1 MGLFKK
7 DINELRWGVTE
18 GGHVAHLIDSDK
30 TDEKPIDG
38 SEVYDYK
45 KVSQTEAYGN
55 VGDDS
60 TRVFFTELAKKA
72 AKDYDDP
79 DCDKGMKTVL
89 EGVRDYLTSSSRRSR
104 QESIASLRIKMVN
117 YKDAL
122 DKRIAKAKRE
132 NKDTSLDEKRLAS
145 LDSYADMLQRQYVGD
160 LKVPSGAEN
169 TDNYIKANNPA
180 DDSLGKIGRWVKTDD
195 ELFPHAPS
203 PNDVKQ
209 GAINDCYVMSSLI
222 GLANTDPKKIRDAI
236 RDNNDGTVTVRF
248 FDIDAATN
256 KKTPVYINVEK
267 SVNKVGGAN
276 VYSSS
281 STWVQLVEKAY
292 TVFMNAKNLNNK
304 GYANVDRGHVPD
316 FLNAFV
322 EDAHYTQYPPC
333 FGYNNTNWDPKYNAN
348 PTTINTNEPYTHRD
362 TALFDFF
369 KKRVEAKDIVTVG
382 TNPMN
387 DPEKTNYLLGIGIRT
402 GHAYAVTKVFEADV
416 NGVTKKFIQLR
427 DPFATFRAKYDE
439 NGKLVNDST
448 FVKSTLNAGNSNM
461 GTFNLEITDFQ
472 RTFNSFLNLSKEDYD
487 SFMEISKQL
496 NKEDADARKEAE
508 EKRKAGLEAEKAENE
523 EMKENEN
530 DVSLD
535 ANDDGFIDEFEDLGE
550 ENNAKENDVDG
561 FEDLGDEINKNA
573 KENDGFEDLGA
584 EAADDYGFVDGDKV
598 LAEKEKTDDRRYSV
612 SFGFAKQTASL
623 YEAKRRLFGVIEH
636 DSAEM
641 KLVKEK
647 LEKLG
652 EKNGKGVDEVKKA
665 VEELKK
671 AADAYKDSTKKAHNK
686 RWEAVKNIASLADK
700 ELKAIEKF
708 KSVKAEKTE
717 KAAGEKISPE
727 DEAER
732 LAGKLTE
739 KGIEVPEGFTEKITE
754 MRKQADEAQLLNGEL
769 KNESKPIDREA
780 LSKIAAFD
788 KISKSIENGTFDKNE
803 YDKLVSLNAVDDQQ
817 KRTEKQP
824 EYENEGKVIEKIK

>member
-7 DINELRWGVTE
+7 DINELKWGVTE
-18 GGHVAHLIDSDK
+18 GGHVAHLIDTDK
-30 TDEKPIDG
+30 TDEKPIVND
-38 SEVYDYK
+38 EVHDYK

-55 VGDDS
+55 AGDDT

-89 EGVRDYLTSSSRRSR
+89 EGVRDYLTSSSRRNR
-104 QESIASLRIKMVN
+104 QESISSLRIKMVN
-117 YKDAL
+117 YKNTL

-132 NKDTSLDEKRLAS
+132 NKDASFDEKRLAS
-145 LDSYADMLQRQYVGD
+145 LDSYADMLQRQYGGD

-180 DDSLGKIGRWVKTDD
+180 DDSFGKIGRWVKTDD

-222 GLANTDPKKIRDAI
+222 ALANTDPQKIRDAI

-281 STWVQLVEKAY
+281 STWVQMVEKAY
-292 TVFMNAKNLNNK
+292 TVFMNAKKLNNK

-322 EDAHYTQYPPC
+322 EDADCRQYPPC
-333 FGYNNTNWDPKYNAN
+333 FGYNNTNWDTKYDAN
-348 PTTINTNEPYTHRD
+348 PTTINTDEPYTHRD
-362 TALFDFF
+362 TELFDFF
-369 KKRVEAKDIVTVG
+369 KKMVDAKKVVTVG
-382 TNPMN
+382 SNPLN
-387 DPEKTNYLLGIGIRT
+387 DPEKTNYLLGVGIRT
-402 GHAYAVTKVFEADV
+402 GHAYAVTKVFEAEV

-487 SFMEISKQL
+487 SFVEISKQL

-508 EKRKAGLEAEKAENE
+508 EKRKAELETEKAENE
-523 EMKENEN
+523 EIKENEN
-530 DVSLD
+530 NVSLD

-550 ENNAKENDVDG
+550 ENS
-561 FEDLGDEINKNA
+561 A
-573 KENDGFEDLGA
+573 KENDGFEDLG
-584 EAADDYGFVDGDKV
+584 EIPADDYGFVDGDEV
-598 LAEKEKTDDRRYSV
+598 LAEKEETDDRRYSV

-636 DSAEM
+636 DSSEM

-652 EKNGKGVDEVKKA
+652 EKNGKAVDEVKKA

-686 RWEAVKNIASLADK
+686 RWEAVKNIAALAEK

-708 KSVKAEKTE
+708 KSVKAEKTG
-717 KAAGEKISPE
+717 KAAEEKSLPRTRQNVLPE
-727 DEAER
+727 
-732 LAGKLTE
+732 
-739 KGIEVPEGFTEKITE
+739 
-754 MRKQADEAQLLNGEL
+754 N
-769 KNESKPIDREA
+769 
-780 LSKIAAFD
+780 
-788 KISKSIENGTFDKNE
+788 
-803 YDKLVSLNAVDDQQ
+803 
-817 KRTEKQP
+817 
-824 EYENEGKVIEKIK
+824 